1 MKKSKFFSLAALLMV
16 SAAVIFSSCSS
27 QKAVVSANQA
37 PEEDEVAVKMSK
49 SQELAEEKPA
59 LRDWGEASNFN
70 MSFAKTYA
78 EGQARAAFRRKIE
91 AMVKTASKQ
100 AANGT
105 MMAHSNGAESSV
117 GEDQGFLSDAFA
129 QQVASGVAKNVVVI
143 KTETFKKKD
152 GQYHVYV
159 CTEYQGSVAQLAQE
173 LTNAA
178 KRQVGQQVSD
188 QEMLKSRWRNEQFEK
203 SIAEDLEKLNAAQ

>member
-1 MKKSKFFSLAALLMV
+1 MKKSKFFNWAAFGLM
-16 SAAVIFSSCSS
+16 SAAAIFSSCSS
-27 QKAVVSANQA
+27 QKPVVAANQA
-37 PEEDEVAVKMSK
+37 PESGEVAVKMTR

-59 LRDWGEASNFN
+59 LRDWGEASNFS

-78 EGQARAAFRRKIE
+78 EGQARASFRRKIE
-91 AMVKTASKQ
+91 SMVKTASKE

-105 MMAHSNGAESSV
+105 TMAHSNGAESSM
-117 GEDQGFLSDAFA
+117 GGDQGFLSDAFA
-129 QQVASGVAKNVVVI
+129 QQVAAGVIRNVVVI
-143 KTETFKKKD
+143 KTDLFKQKD

-178 KRQVGQQVSD
+178 QKVVGQQVPD
-188 QEMLKSRWRNEQFEK
+188 EEMLKSRWRNEQFEK
-203 SIAEDLEKLNAAQ
+203 SIAADLEKLNAAQ